1 MSGTTR
7 TVSEIPLIAASQSLG
22 ISLNGTLYNL
32 RLAWNVM
39 AQSWTLDLA
48 DVNNTPI
55 LQGIPLVTGAD
66 LLEQYAY
73 AGIGGSLYVQS
84 DGDQTAAPTF
94 TNLGSTGHLYF
105 VTPQDTPPT

>member
-1 MSGTTR
+1 MSR
-7 TVSEIPLIAASQSLG
+7 VVSEIPLIAAPQSFS
-22 ISLNGTLYNL
+22 ISLNGSIYSV
-32 RLAWNVM
+32 RLAWNTV
-39 AQSWTLDLA
+39 AASWTLDLA
-48 DVNNTPI
+48 DVNNVPI

-84 DGDQTAAPTF
+84 DGDLTAVPTF

-105 VTPQDTPPT
+105 VTPQDPPPT